1 MMHKHNWNF
10 PVKLFRHSRKPGG
23 QQEHFGYENPFL
35 YIDLN
40 DSDIEK
46 GMEIRRASWLS
57 QKRERIRQYMPED
70 KIFSRTL
77 GNFAQWVVHIAAR
90 NFK

>member
-46 GMEIRRASWLS
+46 GIERRRASWLG
-57 QKRERIRQYMPED
+57 QKRKRLRQFMPED

-77 GNFAQWVVHIAAR
+77 GNFAQWVVHFAAW